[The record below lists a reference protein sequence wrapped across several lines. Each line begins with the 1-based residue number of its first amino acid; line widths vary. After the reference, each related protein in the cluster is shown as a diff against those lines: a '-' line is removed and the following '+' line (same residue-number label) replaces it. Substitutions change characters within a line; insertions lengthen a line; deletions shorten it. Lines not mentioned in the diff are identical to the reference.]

1 MKTKV
6 VLYTYQTTKNK
17 GKKFGVIC
25 TLSTYLTNLTLI
37 YNYKKKSGT
46 GITLFN
52 NPHKILERLEL
63 LGASILA
70 GNNGVIPEFSK
81 LVHLLKQMKVISNK
95 QLNDLLKTYITIR

>member
-1 MKTKV
+1 MIPINPSPQKKT
-6 VLYTYQTTKNK
+6 L
-17 GKKFGVIC
+17 KKIKEYEI
-25 TLSTYLTNLTLI
+25 LDIYRTNLGKVYEYQI
-37 YNYKKKSGT
+37 KSGS
-46 GITLFN
+46 GITIFK